1 MNTITLVDLFFIVT
15 GIAVILVT
23 AFLVIAL
30 IYFIM
35 FMRALKIVAD
45 QASRGVKIITED
57 LSEFSKRIKA
67 EGFKIGSFIKF
78 VLGINSKQTRKKK

>member
-1 MNTITLVDLFFIVT
+1 METITLVDLFFIIT
-15 GIAVILVT
+15 GIAIIFVT

-35 FMRALKIVAD
+35 FMRALKMVAD
-45 QASRGVKIITED
+45 QATRGVKLVTED
-57 LSEFSKRIKA
+57 LSEFSKNIKS

-78 VLGINSKQTRKKK
+78 VLGMKPKQTRKKK

>member
-1 MNTITLVDLFFIVT
+1 
-15 GIAVILVT
+15 
-23 AFLVIAL
+23 
-30 IYFIM
+30 M

-45 QASRGVKIITED
+45 QASRGVKIITKD
-57 LSEFSKRIKA
+57 LSEFSKRVKA

>member
-1 MNTITLVDLFFIVT
+1 MITLVDLFFIIT
-15 GIAVILVT
+15 GIAIIFVT

-35 FMRALKIVAD
+35 FMRALKMVAD
-45 QASRGVKIITED
+45 QATRGVKLVTED
-57 LSEFSKRIKA
+57 LSEFSKNIKS

-78 VLGINSKQTRKKK
+78 VLGMKPKQTRKKK